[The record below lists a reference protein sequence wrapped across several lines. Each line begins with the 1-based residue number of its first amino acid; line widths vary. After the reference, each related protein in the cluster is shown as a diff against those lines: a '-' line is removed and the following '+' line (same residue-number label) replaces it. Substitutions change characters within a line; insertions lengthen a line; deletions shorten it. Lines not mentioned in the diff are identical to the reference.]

1 MSPTERAS
9 RGRINLRVD
18 AVQEA
23 RLRAA
28 AEANGETVT
37 GFLLTAG
44 AERAAE
50 VLERAGRIAVSEE
63 TFERFAAALNADVE
77 PMPTLS
83 RYAGAEPGPIP
94 PR

>member
-1 MSPTERAS
+1 M
-9 RGRINLRVD
+9 
-18 AVQEA
+18 
-23 RLRAA
+23 RAA
-28 AEANGETVT
+28 AEANGETLT

-63 TFERFAAALNADVE
+63 TFERFAAALDADAQ

-83 RYAGAEPGPIP
+83 RYSSEEPGAPGRIRTCAPGSGGRCSIP
-94 PR
+94 